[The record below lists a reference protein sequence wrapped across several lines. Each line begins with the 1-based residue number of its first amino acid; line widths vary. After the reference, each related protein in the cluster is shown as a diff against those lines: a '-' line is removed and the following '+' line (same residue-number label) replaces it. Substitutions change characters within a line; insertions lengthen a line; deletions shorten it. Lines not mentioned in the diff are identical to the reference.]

1 MNKSPFEIKTI
12 GQCKNFK
19 FHKQN
24 RKVTSK
30 QKIAEIKKAIMS
42 YGLERMP
49 ALIVSETTQ
58 NIIDG
63 QHRYV
68 AIQELLQENKVRL
81 TDTICVQWINCKTS
95 EDEYREIIKH
105 NGKMTP
111 WKIRDYVNSHEQTNE
126 NYKRFRDFA
135 RECDLLHA
143 SRSKT
148 TADRAALAV
157 IFGTSIRSKALRDG
171 EIVVTEE
178 DVERGRKNYKEI
190 EQLVGY
196 LKRPKES
203 RYGKTPS
210 IAIEEFAKAWLQWR
224 KMEAT
229 IPLDRIILELK
240 YRSEKYSKMPMTS
253 KQYFIDI
260 FNQIKSD
267 IFNLTNPL
275 LEKEKKATARKTAA
289 VAKKPAVK
297 KSKTAKKVG
306 RPRKNAAAKKSAR
319 K

>member
-1 MNKSPFEIKTI
+1 MNKSSFEIKTI

-63 QHRYV
+63 QHRFV
-68 AIQELLQENKVRL
+68 AIQELLHENKLRL
-81 TDTICVQWINCKTS
+81 TDTVCIQWINCKTS
-95 EDEYREIIKH
+95 EDEYHEIIKH

-143 SRSKT
+143 SRSKV

-157 IFGTSIRSKALRDG
+157 IFGTSIRSKELRDG
-171 EIVVTEE
+171 EIIVTEE

-190 EQLVGY
+190 EQLVSY

-210 IAIEEFAKAWLQWR
+210 IAIEEFAKAWIQWR
-224 KMEAT
+224 KMEAS
-229 IPLDRIILELK
+229 IPLNRIILELK
-240 YRSEKYSKMPMTS
+240 YRSDKYSKMPMTS

-267 IFNLTNPL
+267 IFNLSNPL
-275 LEKEKKATARKTAA
+275 LDKEKKATARKTAA
-289 VAKKPAVK
+289 VAKKPTAK
-297 KSKTAKKVG
+297 KAKATKKVG
-306 RPRKNAAAKKSAR
+306 RPRKNASKKSS